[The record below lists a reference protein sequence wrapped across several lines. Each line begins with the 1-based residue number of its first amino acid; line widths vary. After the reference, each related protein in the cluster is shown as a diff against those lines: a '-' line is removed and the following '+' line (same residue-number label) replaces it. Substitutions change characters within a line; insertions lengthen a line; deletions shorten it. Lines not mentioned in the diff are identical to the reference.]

1 MEKIAKQ
8 FGLQLYEE
16 FEIAEKPYCKF
27 RFSEITLEGL
37 FLRQVWLPSL
47 ENLYALLTHKY
58 HVESLTEFV
67 EGDRYYIPCP
77 TCIEMWDYNTWSE
90 REVDYYRLNRGFA
103 CKTRER
109 AIAMSQEMLKDIQ
122 IREEE

>member
-1 MEKIAKQ
+1 MEKIAKR

-27 RFSEITLEGL
+27 RFSKNTLEGF
-37 FLRQVWLPSL
+37 FLGCVWLSSL
-47 ENLYALLTHKY
+47 ENLYDLLTHRY
-58 HVESLTEFV
+58 HIESLIEFA

-77 TCIEMWDYNTWSE
+77 TSIEMWDYDTWSE
-90 REVDYYRLNRGFA
+90 REVDYYRLNHGFA

-109 AIAMSQEMLKDIQ
+109 AVAMSQEMLKDI
-122 IREEE
+122 RVMKEE

>member
-16 FEIAEKPYCKF
+16 FEVAEILHIKY
-27 RFSEITLEGL
+27 RFSDK
-37 FLRQVWLPSL
+37 SL
-47 ENLYALLTHKY
+47 ELYCCNKKWIPAPETLYKLLTHEY
-58 HVESLTEFV
+58 HIEPLTEFV

-109 AIAMSQEMLKDIQ
+109 AIAISQEMLKDIRV
-122 IREEE
+122 REE

>member
-16 FEIAEKPYCKF
+16 FEIAEFPRIKY
-27 RFSEITLEGL
+27 RFSNK
-37 FLRQVWLPSL
+37 SL
-47 ENLYALLTHKY
+47 ELYCYNKKWIPALDTLYNLLTHRY
-58 HVESLTEFV
+58 HIESLTEFA

-77 TCIEMWDYNTWSE
+77 TSIEMWDYNTWSE
-90 REVDYYRLNRGFA
+90 REVDYYRLNCGFA

-109 AIAMSQEMLKDIQ
+109 AIAMSQEMLKDIKVKD
-122 IREEE
+122 EE